1 MALRTLDQEVVEE
14 LLFNNLL
21 QQIKINSIIPYIV
34 SLGGTNGND
43 VSFQMEFKWMRNL
56 IHFVI
61 FQSGSD

>member
-43 VSFQMEFKWMRNL
+43 VSFQMGF
-56 IHFVI
+56 
-61 FQSGSD
+61 

>member
-43 VSFQMEFKWMRNL
+43 VSFQMEILVNEKIDRFCYFSVW
-56 IHFVI
+56 
-61 FQSGSD
+61 